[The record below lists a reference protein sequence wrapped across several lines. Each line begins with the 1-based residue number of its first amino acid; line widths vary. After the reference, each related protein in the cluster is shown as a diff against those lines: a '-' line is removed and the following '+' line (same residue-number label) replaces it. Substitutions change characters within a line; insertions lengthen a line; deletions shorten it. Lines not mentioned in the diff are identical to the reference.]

1 MVPDYYDLAASG
13 AEQSGEELGALR
25 QVSGSSGA
33 GQGRRVL
40 VQLAV

>member
-25 QVSGSSGA
+25 QVRGSSRA
-33 GQGRRVL
+33 VL
-40 VQLAV
+40 QAACSNNS